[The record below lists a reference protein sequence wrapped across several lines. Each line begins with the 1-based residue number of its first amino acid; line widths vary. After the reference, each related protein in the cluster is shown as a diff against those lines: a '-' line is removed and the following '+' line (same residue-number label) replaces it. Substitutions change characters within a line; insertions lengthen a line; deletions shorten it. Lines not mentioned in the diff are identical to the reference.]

1 MIKSIQ
7 MLSIRQARP
16 TPTLFF
22 VTGVFLLL
30 CFSNAMGQAGSKE
43 SQKLL
48 EYSQGA
54 RDALTAMKKEVGSA
68 MDLYNTLIAAEAKK
82 SESTYK
88 KLTQAISKSEKA
100 ADKSGSSIEKMQK
113 QAKKVYSAWEKELE
127 GYENEQLKE
136 LGVQRLDASR
146 QTNDAMAEKMKSVG
160 EAYNSFISSLN
171 DQVKFMARDLSPDAM
186 SALQGVAQELNVMAE
201 DLFAQIDAALAEEQ
215 LDEAGLVDQGG

>member
-1 MIKSIQ
+1 
-7 MLSIRQARP
+7 
-16 TPTLFF
+16 
-22 VTGVFLLL
+22 
-30 CFSNAMGQAGSKE
+30 MGQAGSKE

-54 RDALTAMKKEVGSA
+54 RDALTAMKKEVGST
-68 MDLYNTLIAAEAKK
+68 MDLYNTLIAGEAKN
-82 SESTYK
+82 SQSTYK

-100 ADKSGSSIEKMQK
+100 SEKSGSSVEKMQK
-113 QAKKVYSAWEKELE
+113 QAGKVYSAWEKELE

-160 EAYNSFISSLN
+160 EAYSPFISSLN

-201 DLFAQIDAALAEEQ
+201 ELFAQIDAALGEEQ